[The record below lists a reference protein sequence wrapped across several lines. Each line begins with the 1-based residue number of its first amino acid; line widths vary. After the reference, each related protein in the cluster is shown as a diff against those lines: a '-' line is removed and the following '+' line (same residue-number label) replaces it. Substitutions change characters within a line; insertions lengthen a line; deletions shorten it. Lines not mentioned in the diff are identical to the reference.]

1 MKINSNIPIL
11 LILTIFVASNAIL
24 YRYLNDGYFIDKK
37 PDTQSVKRENVIF
50 SLIGAHEL
58 VLAERNAAILAEAQ
72 RLRELK
78 STITDT
84 EELRKIEEQ
93 LRALEAESKAVLERV
108 KNSENERKVAQKQS
122 ENDQVKLSDLLE
134 SNSQL
139 GAALDEINEE
149 FDTYVTTIKNSVVS
163 NTSSNDEKESI
174 NSAFNNNRGLE
185 YVNDL
190 VGNVQKNR
198 SLLQADYIKQL
209 QDRSDSYLKGL
220 TTTAKKLNNNNF
232 TGIFDT
238 TGLIDTDK
246 SVIKLE
252 QILDNYKLAKDRELE
267 EKLANLSNSKD
278 KKHQQILQQIQT
290 EALTDK
296 ELSLQMLEKQLREDL
311 TNTIIEKEK
320 VIKVDFPTPDKP
332 MPMTWVYI
340 PSLWKSTPT
349 ELTFGGKR
357 VDTIAWSR
365 NSIEDNQSIFF
376 NGNFEDKSELLLIL
390 YGNGRF
396 KSWANGIIVSI
407 IDSDS
412 ESLEVSI
419 YKNGID
425 DNSNTLYS
433 NTLSIDGN
441 INGNYYV
448 QIYEGKLSIFLN
460 DAELIGDFPI
470 EGDLNGRIGFGN
482 REVMSKPFVI
492 SNIKLFKIQ

>member
-78 STITDT
+78 STITDSV
-84 EELRKIEEQ
+84 ELKKIEDK
-93 LRALEAESKAVLERV
+93 LKALEAESKAVLERV
-108 KNSENERKVAQKQS
+108 KNSENERRVAQKQS

-139 GAALDEINEE
+139 GAALDEVNEE

-163 NTSSNDEKESI
+163 NTLSNDEKESI
-174 NSAFNNNRGLE
+174 NSAFNTNRGLE

-190 VGNVQKNR
+190 VGNIQKNR
-198 SLLQADYIKQL
+198 SLLQADYTKQL

-220 TTTAKKLNNNNF
+220 TTTARKLNNNNF
-232 TGIFDT
+232 TGIFDE
-238 TGLIDTDK
+238 TGLIDTNK
-246 SVIKLE
+246 SFIKLE
-252 QILDNYKLAKDRELE
+252 QILDNYKLAKDRELIE
-267 EKLANLSNSKD
+267 NLSNLSNSKD
-278 KKHQQILQQIQT
+278 KKHQQSLQQIQA

-296 ELSLQMLEKQLREDL
+296 ELSLQLLEKQLREEL
-311 TNTIIEKEK
+311 TNKIIEKEK
-320 VIKVDFPTPDKP
+320 VIKLDLPTPDKP
-332 MPMTWVYI
+332 IPITWVYI
-340 PSLWKSTPT
+340 PSLWKSTPADLSF
-349 ELTFGGKR
+349 EGKR
-357 VDTIAWSR
+357 VDSIAWSR

-376 NGNFEDKSELLLIL
+376 NGKFEDKSELLLIL

-396 KSWANGIIVSI
+396 KSWSTGIIISI
-407 IDSDS
+407 KDS
-412 ESLEVSI
+412 ESGNLELSI

-425 DNSNTLYS
+425 ENSNTLYS

-441 INGNYYV
+441 IDGNYYI
-448 QIYEGKLSIFLN
+448 QINEGKLSIFLN
-460 DAELIGDFPI
+460 DFELLGSFPI

-482 REVMSKPFVI
+482 REGISKPFVI